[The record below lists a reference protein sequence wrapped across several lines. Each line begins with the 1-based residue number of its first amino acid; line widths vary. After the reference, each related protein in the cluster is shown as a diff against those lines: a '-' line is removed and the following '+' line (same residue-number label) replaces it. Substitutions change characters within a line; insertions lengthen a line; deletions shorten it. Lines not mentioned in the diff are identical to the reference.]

1 MKKIKIIIF
10 SIAVILLSILKI
22 DAASFSMSSST
33 KQVSP
38 NGTFS
43 ISVGGD
49 CIGRVNLSVTNGS
62 LSNSSVWVEQ
72 GYISVTVTAGS
83 SGQVTVTAT
92 PETGFSDADANIYNP
107 GARSVTVNVGSSST
121 STNNPSRP
129 STNNPVI
136 QKSPDNNLSSIAI
149 DKGELS
155 PIFSASQQEYTINL
169 GPNENVINISAITA
183 DNKAKVDGIGEKT
196 LTPGNN
202 FVELIVT
209 AENGSQKKY
218 TLKIYVDETPQTFIE
233 YQNNKIGIVRNYE
246 GVIIPENF
254 VKSEHTI
261 DDQQITTFN
270 NNKLTIIFGINDKK
284 EKNFYLFDKETN
296 KILNKFFPITINNK
310 TIYIIDEPSK
320 IKNAKLEKLTIN
332 DIEINCYK
340 FEKQNYYLLNT
351 INAEGKNVKYLYES
365 SENSIQLF
373 PEFLSESNNKTMTE
387 SIIIYSLSAI
397 NIILIAV
404 IVYLIIKIKKGEQ
417 HEKTK

>member
-107 GARSVTVNVGSSST
+107 GTRSVTVNIGSTST

-129 STNNPVI
+129 NTNKPVV
-136 QKSPDNNLSSIAI
+136 QKSTDNNLSSITI

-169 GPNENVINISAITA
+169 GPNESVINISAITA

-202 FVELIVT
+202 FIELIVT

-246 GVIIPENF
+246 GIIIPENF

-261 DDQQITTFN
+261 NGQQITTFN

-320 IKNAKLEKLTIN
+320 INNAKLEKLTIN
-332 DIEINCYK
+332 DIEIDCYK